1 MDLLNTKPIGFMDIG
16 ARGGIH
22 PLVEQFSEA
31 VHVVGFE
38 PDHEAFKE
46 LQRDLAESS
55 DYARADIEPVGLFHV
70 AGDHTLFELSA
81 PTNSSLLQP
90 NKTFTQ
96 RYSMTKWEEIG
107 TSQIRTKTLDQV
119 VFEDLATFD
128 HMGEAIKID
137 TQGTEFEVLL
147 GAQKTLTERTQFLTT
162 EVSFCQLYQ
171 NQKLFSDIELFLRSF
186 GFSFYGF
193 DHIYSRSRGFLDKAN
208 YKSRERHI
216 QADAIFFKD
225 SLDHPLSSSANTRVE
240 YIKIIFAIASGYYD
254 LALELSEL
262 LKPTDSNL
270 KNLILSISQISKDDE
285 LEELQTL
292 IENVHLEPN
301 EIAIKIGKFVD
312 KRRFENDFFNV

>member
-38 PDHEAFKE
+38 PDHEAFTE

-96 RYSMTKWEEIG
+96 RSQWRMG
-107 TSQIRTKTLDQV
+107 RNCTSGIRTKTLDQV

-137 TQGTEFEVLL
+137 AQGTEFEVLL
-147 GAQKTLTERTQFLTT
+147 GAQLL
-162 EVSFCQLYQ
+162 Q
-171 NQKLFSDIELFLRSF
+171 NGPI
-186 GFSFYGF
+186 
-193 DHIYSRSRGFLDKAN
+193 LDK
-208 YKSRERHI
+208 RG
-216 QADAIFFKD
+216 IF
-225 SLDHPLSSSANTRVE
+225 L
-240 YIKIIFAIASGYYD
+240 
-254 LALELSEL
+254 
-262 LKPTDSNL
+262 
-270 KNLILSISQISKDDE
+270 
-285 LEELQTL
+285 
-292 IENVHLEPN
+292 
-301 EIAIKIGKFVD
+301 
-312 KRRFENDFFNV
+312 